1 MEKPLR
7 ADQLQRILETLQ
19 ADHKDFMTI
28 WRSTWRADARP
39 AATER
44 LAGSVTKAQ
53 HAAASL
59 SDTRAPELRP
69 LVDKLVIESTMA
81 ESVLKNPGI
90 LQR

>member
-7 ADQLQRILETLQ
+7 ADQLQHILETLQ
-19 ADHKDFMTI
+19 SDHKNFMTI
-28 WRSTWRADARP
+28 WRSTWRVDDRP

-44 LAGSVTKAQ
+44 LTGSVTKAQ

-81 ESVLKNPGI
+81 ENVLKNPGI